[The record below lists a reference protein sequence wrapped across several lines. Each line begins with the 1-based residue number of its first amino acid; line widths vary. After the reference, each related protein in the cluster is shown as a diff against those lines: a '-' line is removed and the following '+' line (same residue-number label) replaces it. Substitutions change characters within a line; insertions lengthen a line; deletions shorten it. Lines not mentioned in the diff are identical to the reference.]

1 MKKYMEYAA
10 AVLLAV
16 FVSVHNGHC
25 EYREVVDDVGRT
37 VRVPADPRRVI
48 AMAPSLTEVVF
59 ALGQEHRLAGITRFS
74 DYPEQ
79 TKDLPKVG
87 SYVHLDLEKIMALQP
102 DLCLAV
108 KEGNP
113 IAVVQRLEGL
123 GIPVYAI
130 SPQNVE
136 QVPEMF
142 IGLGDVL
149 CASPRAKALAEDMR
163 RRIQA
168 VRTAVSAARK
178 KPKVFF
184 QIGVAPIVSAG
195 DDTFINELIHLAGGV
210 NLTAG
215 RVAYPRLTS
224 EEVISLAPDVFII
237 TSMARNQ
244 AFEKVKA
251 YWNKWQ
257 SIPAV
262 QNDRIFLV
270 DSNIVDRPTPRLVDG
285 LEMLARLFHPD
296 LFEETP

>member
-1 MKKYMEYAA
+1 MKKYLACSA
-10 AVLLAV
+10 AVLLAA
-16 FVSVHNGHC
+16 FVSVHSGHC
-25 EYREVVDDVGRT
+25 EIREVVDDVGRT

-108 KEGNP
+108 KDGNP

-130 SPQNVE
+130 SPQNVD
-136 QVPEMF
+136 QVADMI

-149 CASPRAKALAEDMR
+149 GAPARGKALADDMR

-168 VRTAVSAARK
+168 VKTAVSTARK

-184 QIGVAPIVSAG
+184 QIGIAPIVSAG
-195 DDTFINELIHLAGGV
+195 DHTFINELIHLAGGV
-210 NLTAG
+210 NLTSG
-215 RVAYPRLTS
+215 RIPYPRLTS

-251 YWNKWQ
+251 YWKKWQ

-262 QNDRIFLV
+262 RNERIFLV
-270 DSNIVDRPTPRLVDG
+270 DSNIVDRPTPRLIDG
-285 LEMLARLFHPD
+285 LEALARLFHPD
-296 LFEETP
+296 LFKVAP